1 VHIWY
6 CVCFVAR
13 SAARGLLL
21 LLGIFVGEFKGN
33 FENLIGRQF
42 EKKMVEIRISMCFKH
57 LFLDA
62 FNSEEEEDRLEF
74 INKR

>member
-1 VHIWY
+1 
-6 CVCFVAR
+6 
-13 SAARGLLL
+13 
-21 LLGIFVGEFKGN
+21 
-33 FENLIGRQF
+33 
-42 EKKMVEIRISMCFKH
+42 MVEIRISMCFKH